1 MGRFGK
7 KGLGEILK
15 EKLEIIMIQG
25 SQYIKGRRINCYIG
39 KYLRNND
46 ITEGMVQTGIGWN
59 RSEHA
64 VC

>member
-1 MGRFGK
+1 
-7 KGLGEILK
+7 
-15 EKLEIIMIQG
+15 MIQG